1 MDFCAFFQVDKAHPD
16 VLTVMLQLFDEVK
29 YLCLAVVLF
38 LRQETLL
45 HFVFLHPGPS
55 YTEAG
60 QQIFIQ
66 LIRVRETNIALSSCE
81 QRFIQMDSA
90 SHVFNIWGQDRFC
103 WATPFWPAQV
113 CKNAKCFCLVGW
125 PQALKSGYK

>member
-1 MDFCAFFQVDKAHPD
+1 
-16 VLTVMLQLFDEVK
+16 MLQLFDEVK

-60 QQIFIQ
+60 
-66 LIRVRETNIALSSCE
+66 
-81 QRFIQMDSA
+81 
-90 SHVFNIWGQDRFC
+90 
-103 WATPFWPAQV
+103 
-113 CKNAKCFCLVGW
+113 
-125 PQALKSGYK
+125 